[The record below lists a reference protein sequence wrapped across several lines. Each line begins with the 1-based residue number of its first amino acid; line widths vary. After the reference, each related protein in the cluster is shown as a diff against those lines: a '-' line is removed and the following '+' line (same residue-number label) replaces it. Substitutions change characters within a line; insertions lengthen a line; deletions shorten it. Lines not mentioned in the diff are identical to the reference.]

1 LKHFQLTL
9 IDSAPC
15 SLSQHE
21 SKNTRRK
28 QKETDSSQF
37 SWKFRQLKERR
48 NLLNNSFVI
57 CSGFPFMSGQS
68 DFTSR
73 TCTRSPTGSKQPRN
87 NTNSCYWKNNCPR
100 SLELTSTDNWVTDTR
115 HIHMHAHCFLSVSLL
130 WWWYDDNDTRMATKK
145 ILLMTSNRREGLL
158 MTSLSCLSLCLQV
171 GCTIVLIL

>member
-1 LKHFQLTL
+1 MCAIILEDSMFRTTEMDLIKLFMPFFLFYFLSCRAIKAFQQLLYIDPVYCRANEVHLRLGLIFKVTGELESSLKHFQLTL

-73 TCTRSPTGSKQPRN
+73 TCTRSPTG
-87 NTNSCYWKNNCPR
+87 
-100 SLELTSTDNWVTDTR
+100 
-115 HIHMHAHCFLSVSLL
+115 
-130 WWWYDDNDTRMATKK
+130 
-145 ILLMTSNRREGLL
+145 
-158 MTSLSCLSLCLQV
+158 
-171 GCTIVLIL
+171 